1 MYCYSD
7 LKFDDFYFDL
17 FIIYFIIA
25 TTFSGFLFYSSIKF
39 IFDSAGPLVGLFALI
54 GAVSVHLLIP
64 LVPKNKTK
72 SKK

>member
-1 MYCYSD
+1 MV
-7 LKFDDFYFDL
+7 
-17 FIIYFIIA
+17 A

-39 IFDSAGPLVGLFALI
+39 IFDSAGPLVGLFALF